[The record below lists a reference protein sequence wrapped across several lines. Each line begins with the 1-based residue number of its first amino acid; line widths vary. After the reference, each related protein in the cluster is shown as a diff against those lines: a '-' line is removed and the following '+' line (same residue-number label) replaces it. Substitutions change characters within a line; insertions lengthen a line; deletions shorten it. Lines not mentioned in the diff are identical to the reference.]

1 VRGRGGDIEYERGES
16 GVFGVT
22 TTPFV
27 DAIFHITTWDTASG
41 ELTVSEDNFA
51 FCVLYALALPNI
63 RFAYCAFANKMT
75 GESAKYT
82 NKMIEGL

>member
-1 VRGRGGDIEYERGES
+1 MRGRGGDIECERGEY

-27 DAIFHITTWDTASG
+27 DAIFHIMTWNTSSG

-51 FCVLYALALPNI
+51 FCVLYALALFNI
-63 RFAYCAFANKMT
+63 RFAYCAFANKVT
-75 GESAKYT
+75 CESAKYT